1 MASRSLRNRLGE
13 STNIWPGFVD
23 VLATLLIV
31 IIFILMIFT
40 VSQIYLS
47 DAISGRD
54 KALQELKIQISE
66 LSIIIQSEINDKEKA
81 LEKLSGTESLLSGVQ
96 KDLQQ
101 QELITEGLQTDLAK
115 KSTEIFIQEQNI
127 IALSSQITEL
137 LSELRIV
144 AKALEVYEGLDN
156 AILDTEGLGERIN
169 KALAARIDQLN
180 KTNIKLDESNKKLAA
195 SENNLSARID
205 QLNKINIKLDESNK
219 KLAASENN
227 LSVKINEL
235 SLLNEE
241 LASNKKILENKIAE
255 LKIKNDNLLAINE
268 SLGIEDGGLAEQ
280 LNAIK
285 SKNQELVKLNED
297 LTNSQKQTQ
306 ETLDLLEKTN
316 LNLALRDG
324 ELQNQINQ
332 YQETLAL
339 LEKTNLNLA
348 LRDGELQ
355 NQINQYQETLA
366 LLEKTNLNLA
376 LRDEELQN
384 QINQYQALMSDLLEI
399 NDSLGLEDATLKE
412 QLDAIR
418 NKNQELARLNQ
429 NLINR
434 DNTIYDLRGK
444 IIELNNVLSISDE
457 KRMEQELEIA
467 LLKRNIENI
476 EDVRIQENEISIN
489 QLEKMKIQSS
499 QTFEQIS
506 ILSNE
511 IENLKN
517 EIITLNMALEAS
529 EKEAVSKN
537 LEIEILGKR
546 LNKALTSKI
555 FELQKYRSEF
565 FGKLQNLL
573 GDRDDIKV
581 VGDRFIFES
590 ELLFDSAS
598 ANLQENG
605 KEKLK
610 EIAMTLMET
619 TKQIPTNI
627 NWIIQVEGHTDKRP
641 ISTALFPSNWELSTA
656 RANSVLKLLLE
667 IGFAP
672 KRLAAAGYGEF
683 YPISEGDT
691 KDDYQQNR
699 RIELKLTSR

>member
-31 IIFILMIFT
+31 IIFVLMIFT

-54 KALQELKIQISE
+54 KALQELRIQISE
-66 LSIIIQSEINDKEKA
+66 LSKILQSEIGEKEEA
-81 LEKLSGTESLLSGVQ
+81 LERLSGTELLLSGVQ

-195 SENNLSARID
+195 SENNLS
-205 QLNKINIKLDESNK
+205 
-219 KLAASENN
+219 
-227 LSVKINEL
+227 VKINEL

-306 ETLDLLEKTN
+306 ETLD
-316 LNLALRDG
+316 
-324 ELQNQINQ
+324 
-332 YQETLAL
+332 
-339 LEKTNLNLA
+339 
-348 LRDGELQ
+348 
-355 NQINQYQETLA
+355 

-476 EDVRIQENEISIN
+476 EDVRIQENEVSTN

-683 YPISEGDT
+683 FPISEGDT
-691 KDDYQQNR
+691 KEDYQQNR

>member
-1 MASRSLRNRLGE
+1 MTSRSLRNRIGE

-31 IIFILMIFT
+31 IIFILMVFT

-54 KALQELKIQISE
+54 KALQELRIQISE
-66 LSIIIQSEINDKEKA
+66 LSKILQSEIVEKEKA
-81 LEKLSGTESLLSGVQ
+81 LESLSDTESLLSGVQ

-101 QELITEGLQTDLAK
+101 QELISEGLQTDLAK
-115 KSTEIFIQEQNI
+115 KSTEIFVQEQNI
-127 IALSSQITEL
+127 IALSDQISEL
-137 LSELRIV
+137 LGELRIV
-144 AKALEVYEGLDN
+144 AKALEIYEGIDS

-169 KALAARIDQLN
+169 KALATRIDQL
-180 KTNIKLDESNKKLAA
+180 KTLNSKLDETNKKLSI
-195 SENNLSARID
+195 SETNLNRNID
-205 QLNKINIKLDESNK
+205 ELNS
-219 KLAASENN
+219 
-227 LSVKINEL
+227 
-235 SLLNEE
+235 LNEK
-241 LASNKKILENKIAE
+241 LASNEKILESKIAE

-268 SLGIEDGGLAEQ
+268 SLGIEDGGIIEQ

-285 SKNQELVKLNED
+285 TKNQELEKLNQD
-297 LTNSQKQTQ
+297 LVSSQKETR
-306 ETLDLLEKTN
+306 ETLNLLEKTN
-316 LNLALRDG
+316 LDLVSSQK
-324 ELQNQINQ
+324 ET
-332 YQETLAL
+332 QETLNL
-339 LEKTNLNLA
+339 LEKTNL
-348 LRDGELQ
+348 D
-355 NQINQYQETLA
+355 
-366 LLEKTNLNLA
+366 LA

-384 QINQYQALMSDLLEI
+384 QINQYQDLMSDLLEI
-399 NDSLGLEDATLKE
+399 NDSLGLKDATLQE
-412 QLDAIR
+412 QLEAIR
-418 NKNQELARLNQ
+418 FKNRELSKLNQ
-429 NLINR
+429 NLINK
-434 DNTIYDLRGK
+434 DNTIFDLRGK
-444 IIELNNVLSISDE
+444 IIELNNILSISDE
-457 KRMEQELEIA
+457 KRIEQELETA
-467 LLKRNIENI
+467 LLKRNIENV
-476 EDVRIQENEISIN
+476 EDLRVKENEISSN
-489 QLEKMKIQSS
+489 QIEQMQVESS

-517 EIITLNMALEAS
+517 EILTLNRALEVS
-529 EKEAVSKN
+529 EIETISKN
-537 LEIEILGKR
+537 LEIEILGER
-546 LNKALTSKI
+546 LNKALTSKV

-565 FGKLQNLL
+565 FGKLQSLL

-619 TKQIPTNI
+619 TNEIPTDI
-627 NWIIQVEGHTDKRP
+627 DWIIQVEGHTDKRP
-641 ISTALFPSNWELSTA
+641 ISTVQFPSNWELSTA

-667 IGFAP
+667 IGFPP

-683 YPISEGDT
+683 YPISDGESNE
-691 KDDYQQNR
+691 DYQQNR